1 MEKILNDS
9 EKIRR
14 AEQIYARRRGIELE
28 QNEEKEKNNTYKFL
42 FRVILLINIII
53 SILCVQNKD
62 FIFNKEF
69 IKQFGIYSGY
79 INDKVNYFI
88 NNIRNENDDSNIQ
101 ENKNQ
106 ETNIEQKKVENSSTN
121 VSVSTNSY
129 EIVEKQA
136 EIPKEETISQKIKNS
151 YSFIK
156 PIEGTVTSF
165 FGDRESK
172 YQNVTGNHKGIDVGA
187 VTGTIIKSAIEG
199 TVCLVSD
206 KGDYRKSYKN

>member
-69 IKQFGIYSGY
+69 IQQFGIYSGK

-88 NNIRNENDDSNIQ
+88 NNIKNDGTDIKENENQ
-101 ENKNQ
+101 ENS
-106 ETNIEQKKVENSSTN
+106 IEPKKTEDTSSN

-136 EIPKEETISQKIKNS
+136 QISKEETISQKIKNS

-206 KGDYRKSYKN
+206 KGDYRKSHQN

>member
-1 MEKILNDS
+1 MSLD
-9 EKIRR
+9 
-14 AEQIYARRRGIELE
+14 
-28 QNEEKEKNNTYKFL
+28 
-42 FRVILLINIII
+42 II
-53 SILCVQNKD
+53 SSSFVVYHDTDFNNKP
-62 FIFNKEF
+62 
-69 IKQFGIYSGY
+69 
-79 INDKVNYFI
+79 
-88 NNIRNENDDSNIQ
+88 
-101 ENKNQ
+101 
-106 ETNIEQKKVENSSTN
+106 
-121 VSVSTNSY
+121 
-129 EIVEKQA
+129 
-136 EIPKEETISQKIKNS
+136 PKEETISQKIKNS